1 MSKTINV
8 GPVYPPY
15 MLDDFQRCALFW
27 DLKKRWKNN
36 PAKEWTANHI
46 GNAVG
51 KGLEYFLKGA
61 GIEESFVKGEENIR
75 ANYPQRAD
83 RTLKGCVE
91 LVRQGLELGMN
102 TNFSFKEILAVE
114 EPYGRTRPDLV
125 ARDYDDA
132 LAVWDHK
139 LKVELD
145 DKYYEKELAKY
156 DISNQFFEYAWVV
169 GAKYG
174 EPVERVYAHIIILG
188 PSPRTVLHP
197 VKMQPEHVKHWL
209 HGASRDWHH
218 MKAIEEGEE
227 EAQSRY
233 TGCITSYGPCAYHE
247 GCHTFHGDESAF
259 PAIYERV
266 KSRYAS

>member
-1 MSKTINV
+1 MATTINV
-8 GPVYPPY
+8 GPVYPPS
-15 MLDDFQRCALFW
+15 MLDDFQRCPLFW
-27 DLKKRWKNN
+27 DLKKRWRNN

-46 GNAVG
+46 GNAVA
-51 KGLEYFLKGA
+51 KGLERYWKGDDEKFA
-61 GIEESFVKGEENIR
+61 FEAADESIR
-75 ANYPQRAD
+75 TSYPPRAD
-83 RTLKGCVE
+83 RSLKGCIALTHQAVE
-91 LVRQGLELGMN
+91 LGIRTEISL
-102 TNFSFKEILAVE
+102 KEVLAVE
-114 EPYGRTRPDLV
+114 EPFGRTRPDLV
-125 ARDYDDA
+125 GYDYDGA
-132 LAVWDHK
+132 LCVWDHK
-139 LKVELD
+139 VKVELD
-145 DKYYEKELAKY
+145 DKFYTKELAKY
-156 DISNQFFEYAWVV
+156 DVSNQFYEYAWVV

-197 VKMQPEHVKHWL
+197 VRMTPEHIRHWL

-233 TGCITSYGPCAYHE
+233 SGCVTPFGPCAMHE

-266 KSRYAS
+266 KSRYAN